1 MHEKAMSLPHTRQA
15 DVVVIGAGLAGICAA
30 VAAAR
35 NGAKTLLI
43 QDRPM
48 PGVIP
53 PAKSECGSAGRKTPI
68 SGRPDCW
75 RN

>member
-43 QDRPM
+43 QDRPAR
-48 PGVIP
+48 G
-53 PAKSECGSAGRKTPI
+53 
-68 SGRPDCW
+68 
-75 RN
+75 